1 MRRCL
6 VGRHRVS
13 SVRPIPPRRGR
24 RGCNEPVRRRQKA
37 FTDDDIAGAQSYAVQ
52 ASKSLRLAVRTAQLV
67 SSHQNLKAVL
77 ESRTIIDPAAGILI
91 ERQRCGQDT
100 VLQILRDESNNRNR
114 KLREIPADYVAT
126 AANNLTI
133 RTHFDR

>member
-1 MRRCL
+1 M
-6 VGRHRVS
+6 
-13 SVRPIPPRRGR
+13 
-24 RGCNEPVRRRQKA
+24 
-37 FTDDDIAGAQSYAVQ
+37 
-52 ASKSLRLAVRTAQLV
+52 
-67 SSHQNLKAVL
+67 SSHQNLKAAL

-91 ERQRCGQDT
+91 ERHRCGQDT

-114 KLREIPADYVAT
+114 KLREIAADYVAT